1 MEIYCSYEFDKLHKN
16 RKITFRILFIALLC
30 TDPGSF
36 KLTDISYRFSFVSF
50 ACIVCLFFVRLRFV
64 HVIGSFVSFVSLIRR
79 MHETNERAIHET
91 DARFTRSR
99 DTYK

>member
-36 KLTDISYRFSFVSF
+36 KLTDISYRFRSFRLRVS
-50 ACIVCLFFVRLRFV
+50 FVRLRFV
-64 HVIGSFVSFVSLIRR
+64 HVIGSFVSCFVRQF
-79 MHETNERAIHET
+79 N
-91 DARFTRSR
+91 
-99 DTYK
+99 